1 MPESAPSQIK
11 KKERT
16 GSVQQVHV
24 LNADEVQRR
33 SHLAQ
38 LRRRKLTLIS
48 FVLMV
53 LLPLAAVASYYFAVA
68 ADRYSVE
75 AKFAIR
81 SPGASSPSDFL
92 GMVASVSTATS
103 TGTDSY
109 IVVDFIESRDLVDRL
124 EEKIDLRA
132 IYDTPLADPLMR
144 LDSTSTKEDLVDYMA
159 RMVSVYYDTSSQILT
174 LEVQAFTPEGAQ
186 TVSAAIL
193 EICDELVNKI
203 SEKIRQDTMRSA
215 ETEVARVEAV
225 LDDHRRALAA
235 FRDAQQDIDPAASVG
250 SQMQLLGALEAELA
264 SARARLQ
271 SLTGFLNDD
280 APSVRI
286 LRGQIE
292 AMEEQLEVQRARLGS
307 GDLPDTPGGA
317 VDDAATS
324 LSDRVGTYEDLAVD
338 LEFLQ
343 QAYFTALASREAA
356 RIEAGRAQRYLA
368 AFVQPS
374 LPEKALYP
382 NRALN
387 TLIFGCFALMLWAMG
402 LMMVYVI
409 REHSS

>member
-1 MPESAPSQIK
+1 M
-11 KKERT
+11 
-16 GSVQQVHV
+16 HV
-24 LNADEVQRR
+24 LNADEVHKR

-38 LRRRKLTLIS
+38 RRRRRLTLIS
-48 FVLMV
+48 FVLLV
-53 LLPLAAVASYYFAVA
+53 LLPLSGVGYYYFAVA
-68 ADRYSVE
+68 ADRYAVE

-81 SPGASSPSDFL
+81 SPGAAAPSDFL
-92 GMVASVSTATS
+92 GIVASVSATS
-103 TGTDSY
+103 STATDSY
-109 IVVDFIESRDLVDRL
+109 IVVDFIESRDLIDRL

-132 IYDTPLADPLMR
+132 LYDTPLADPLMR
-144 LDSTSTKEDLVDYMA
+144 LDSTTTKEDLVKYMS
-159 RMVSVYYDTSSQILT
+159 RMMSVYYDTSSQILT

-186 TVSAAIL
+186 TVTAAIL

-215 ETEVARVEAV
+215 EEEVARVETV
-225 LDDHRRALAA
+225 LDGHRRALAA
-235 FRDAQQDIDPAASVG
+235 FRDTQQDVDPAASAG
-250 SQMQLLGALEAELA
+250 SQMQLLGVLETELA
-264 SARARLQ
+264 SARARLT

-292 AMEEQLEVQRARLGS
+292 AMEEQLDVQRARLGS
-307 GDLPDTPGGA
+307 GD
-317 VDDAATS
+317 AAGVQATIPENNVTS

-374 LPEKALYP
+374 LPEKSLYP
-382 NRALN
+382 DRVLN
-387 TLIFGCFALMLWAMG
+387 TLIFGGFAVMLWGMG
-402 LMMVYVI
+402 VMLVYVI